1 MSGTLHVICSH
12 SDSCVCLRVCGF
24 VCLREQKNE
33 RNKSEKCKKAAKFI
47 VCYFQVSFWCRTVE
61 YSVTV
66 ICDWV
71 LFHSNLIYIN
81 ASIGIPFT
89 TFGSW
94 VYKNSN
100 NSSPHSVLVLQSLT
114 LIHSLSLCLSNP
126 RCITFRDEDNVK

>member
-12 SDSCVCLRVCGF
+12 SNRVVICVGLYVCMF
-24 VCLREQKNE
+24 ARTKKKVKNV
-33 RNKSEKCKKAAKFI
+33 KKAAKFI

-81 ASIGIPFT
+81 SSIGIPFT
-89 TFGSW
+89 T
-94 VYKNSN
+94 
-100 NSSPHSVLVLQSLT
+100 VLSTKKTTILRISF
-114 LIHSLSLCLSNP
+114 SLSLSPPLPPSLKHKHTLILHLSNP
-126 RCITFRDEDNVK
+126 RCITFSTKIT